1 MKDNSS
7 LNDTKYIVD
16 DYSHNLNTENYGFD
30 LESQT
35 VFMFRINI
43 QRSNFLKGKFSL
55 CCKNYNDALF
65 YFMSAVKKNSIV
77 IDGLI
82 KKRSLKHIY
91 KLLKKMKKKFEKL
104 GLKNLYMDKEI
115 KNYQQNKNK
124 INHKSNIIELRN
136 KYNLKKIK
144 ENENITFGEEIEI
157 IKGDIIQYINECNA
171 KKEKDIM
178 LLIDFNIYSKDE
190 KNLNSKTSNID
201 LFIEETIFILKYY
214 LSINDRFGVAISTD
228 DYKIICPLMRVD
240 KIDIESFSK
249 DLINSKDKIFNPKNE
264 DEEFD
269 INLEEIID
277 KDLGFNLG
285 GNNIS
290 ENSEED
296 YSEDTEKHIKNY
308 YDKLIGLVKVINYI
322 NNYIK
327 LKGEIKNDKY
337 IILFTDILNIQIM
350 EDEQIDKIIE
360 NLEED
365 KETIFLLVGKNKN
378 FNIKNE
384 FNKFEINNKIEKLF
398 LDKFGENSEVINFE
412 NIEKIKTI
420 LSNNKVIKDEIIYPN
435 EIYK

>member
-1 MKDNSS
+1 
-7 LNDTKYIVD
+7 
-16 DYSHNLNTENYGFD
+16 
-30 LESQT
+30 
-35 VFMFRINI
+35 
-43 QRSNFLKGKFSL
+43 
-55 CCKNYNDALF
+55 
-65 YFMSAVKKNSIV
+65 
-77 IDGLI
+77 
-82 KKRSLKHIY
+82 
-91 KLLKKMKKKFEKL
+91 
-104 GLKNLYMDKEI
+104 
-115 KNYQQNKNK
+115 
-124 INHKSNIIELRN
+124 
-136 KYNLKKIK
+136 
-144 ENENITFGEEIEI
+144 
-157 IKGDIIQYINECNA
+157 
-171 KKEKDIM
+171 M

-201 LFIEETIFILKYY
+201 TFIEETIFILKYY
-214 LSINDRFGVAISTD
+214 LSTNDRFGVAIYTD

-240 KIDIESFSK
+240 KIDNESFSK
-249 DLINSKDKIFNPKNE
+249 DLIYSKDKIFNPKNE

-296 YSEDTEKHIKNY
+296 YSEDTEKYIKNY

-337 IILFTDILNIQIM
+337 IIVFTDILNIQIM

-412 NIEKIKTI
+412 NIKKIKTI

>member
-65 YFMSAVKKNSIV
+65 YFMRAVKKNSIV

-240 KIDIESFSK
+240 KIDNESFSK